1 MHSTTSPGLAGSC
14 SKVRTPVMGFG
25 IQRPQKSDTS
35 LPFPQRKATAYVFHK
50 HTYIQGSLEWPWIRR
65 VADET
70 RLAIEL
76 STASQKID
84 MLVASSRERFE
95 DLEVQIRPGRT
106 CSFHRVFVPVAPSL
120 QDLNLSRNDAKY
132 KKNICSFIFQP
143 PGKPKPCREGLISH
157 PLLPAS
163 SPLKHTLTPVSV
175 LLVPD
180 GSTCRPQW
188 NF

>member
-1 MHSTTSPGLAGSC
+1 
-14 SKVRTPVMGFG
+14 
-25 IQRPQKSDTS
+25 
-35 LPFPQRKATAYVFHK
+35 
-50 HTYIQGSLEWPWIRR
+50 
-65 VADET
+65 
-70 RLAIEL
+70 
-76 STASQKID
+76 
-84 MLVASSRERFE
+84 MLVASSRDRFE
-95 DLEVQIRPGRT
+95 DFEVQIRPGRT

-132 KKNICSFIFQP
+132 KKTICSFIFQP

-180 GSTCRPQW
+180 GSTCPAQW